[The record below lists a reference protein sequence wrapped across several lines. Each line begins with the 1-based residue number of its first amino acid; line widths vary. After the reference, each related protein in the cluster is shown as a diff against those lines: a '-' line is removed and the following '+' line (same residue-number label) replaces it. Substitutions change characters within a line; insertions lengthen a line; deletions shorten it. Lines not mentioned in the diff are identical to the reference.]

1 MVRRVV
7 WFDHILLITCDGKR
21 SICTKSEN
29 SFSASDICIC
39 KKRYGFVK
47 IYPISHSSMF
57 QYFLFLTKT
66 RDSILGYINIFKQFF
81 HPFTIIVI
89 HLFSVTQK
97 LLIGSRVFQY
107 LNRYYLIVHIHTYL
121 QNEKIY
127 TKPELKKCQL
137 CHIRYFIHLALANF
151 LYIKKRNNFLSETF
165 VLYLRNFHNYGQLL
179 NNF

>member
-7 WFDHILLITCDGKR
+7 WFDHKLLITCDGKR

-47 IYPISHSSMF
+47 IYPISHLSMF

-66 RDSILGYINIFKQFF
+66 WDSILGYINIFKQFF

-89 HLFSVTQK
+89 QLFSVTQK
-97 LLIGSRVFQY
+97 LLMGSRVFQY

-127 TKPELKKCQL
+127 TKPELKKMPT
-137 CHIRYFIHLALANF
+137 
-151 LYIKKRNNFLSETF
+151 LSYQIFYTLSF
-165 VLYLRNFHNYGQLL
+165 S
-179 NNF
+179 

>member
-47 IYPISHSSMF
+47 IYPISHLSMF

-81 HPFTIIVI
+81 HHHCHSLIFRNAEIIDGVQ
-89 HLFSVTQK
+89 S
-97 LLIGSRVFQY
+97 
-107 LNRYYLIVHIHTYL
+107 
-121 QNEKIY
+121 
-127 TKPELKKCQL
+127 
-137 CHIRYFIHLALANF
+137 F
-151 LYIKKRNNFLSETF
+151 L
-165 VLYLRNFHNYGQLL
+165 VP
-179 NNF
+179 

>member
-47 IYPISHSSMF
+47 IYPISHLSMF

-97 LLIGSRVFQY
+97 LLMGSRVFQY

-121 QNEKIY
+121 QHEKIY
-127 TKPELKKCQL
+127 TKPELKKMSTMSYQ
-137 CHIRYFIHLALANF
+137 IFYT
-151 LYIKKRNNFLSETF
+151 LSF
-165 VLYLRNFHNYGQLL
+165 S
-179 NNF
+179 